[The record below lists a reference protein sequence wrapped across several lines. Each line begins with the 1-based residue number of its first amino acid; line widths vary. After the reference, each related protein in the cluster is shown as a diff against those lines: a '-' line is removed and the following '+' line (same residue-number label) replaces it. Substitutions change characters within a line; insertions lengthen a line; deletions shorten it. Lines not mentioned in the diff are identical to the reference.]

1 VRLALRT
8 ALGIDIQSSNCFDG
22 RYHSALYRGLWDY
35 QEIRLRQIAAAASR
49 CSPALHA
56 VVSADSPAKNHT
68 LGLALYASQATAV
81 GAYVLRH
88 RPGEA
93 GSASVAR
100 VATRLREAGIAN
112 VRCLPPRGVRDRP
125 HEWGFP
131 LLPI

>member
-1 VRLALRT
+1 MQLALR
-8 ALGIDIQSSNCFDG
+8 AELGIDVQSSSRFDG

-35 QEIRLRQIAAAASR
+35 QEVRLRQIAAAASR

-56 VVSADSPAKNHT
+56 VVGADPPAKNHT
-68 LGLALYASQATAV
+68 LGLALYARQATAV
-81 GAYVLRH
+81 GAYLLRH

-93 GSASVAR
+93 ATASVAR
-100 VATRLREAGIAN
+100 VATRLREAGIDN
-112 VRCLPPRGVRDRP
+112 VRCLPPRGVRARP